1 MISRSELIAI
11 VGRPNVGKSAL
22 FNRLTGRGSA
32 IVEDRVGV
40 TRDRH
45 FGKVE
50 WTGRHFW
57 AVDTG
62 GFDPD
67 DSAEGELSRAQVT
80 QEIRL
85 GMRRQV
91 RLAIEESTQVVWV
104 VDGKAG
110 IHPLDEAVAKLLREY
125 KKPVILAVNKS
136 DAAEDIDNQ
145 YDFAVLG
152 ADRVVPISAL
162 HGRGVDDLL
171 EEIVKGM
178 PQQTDTEDEKELRIA
193 IVGRPNVGKSSI
205 LNALLNEERNIVTDV
220 AGTTRD
226 AIDTPIKAHGRDLIL
241 VDTAGLRAKGKV
253 IDEVEKYS
261 ALRSVR
267 AIENCHVALLVLD
280 AFEGVNEQDERIA
293 GLIHEAGRACIIVVN
308 KWDRVD
314 KSDGTYEKCLLD
326 IRERFKFMDY
336 ALTAFVSAK
345 SHQRL
350 GDLLPLAIQAGDAH
364 EKRISTGKLNR
375 ALEEILA
382 SAPLPTRH
390 KRTLK
395 VLYLAQTGVR
405 PPSFALFV
413 NDPKLM
419 HFSTQRRIKKQLRE
433 KFDMPGT
440 PLILMLRKRT

>member
-1 MISRSELIAI
+1 MISRTQLVAI
-11 VGRPNVGKSAL
+11 IGRPNVGKSAL

-32 IVEDRVGV
+32 IVEDRPGV

-67 DSAEGELSRAQVT
+67 DDGELSQAQT
-80 QEIRL
+80 SQAIRL
-85 GMRRQV
+85 GMQRQV
-91 RLAIEESTQVVWV
+91 RLAIEESSQVVWV

-110 IHPLDEAVAKLLREY
+110 LHPLDEAVARLLREY
-125 KKPVILAVNKS
+125 KKPVIMAVNKS
-136 DAAEDIDNQ
+136 DENSDNDNQ
-145 YDFAVLG
+145 YDFSSLG
-152 ADRVVPISAL
+152 ADLMVPISAL

-171 EEIVKGM
+171 EAIVKDM
-178 PQQTDTEDEKELRIA
+178 PQQRGDDDDKTLRIA

-205 LNALLNEERNIVTDV
+205 LNALLKEERNIVSDTP
-220 AGTTRD
+220 GTTRD
-226 AIDTPIKAHGRDLIL
+226 AVDTPIKAHGRDLVL

-261 ALRSVR
+261 ALRSIR
-267 AIENCHVALLVLD
+267 AIENCHVALLVID
-280 AFEGVNEQDERIA
+280 AYEGVNEQDERVA
-293 GLIHEAGRACIIVVN
+293 GLVHEAGRACVIVVN
-308 KWDRVD
+308 KWDLVD
-314 KSDGTYEKCLLD
+314 KSDGTYEKCLAN

-336 ALTAFVSAK
+336 ALTAFISAK
-345 SHQRL
+345 SQQRL

-364 EKRISTGKLNR
+364 DKRITTGKLNR
-375 ALEEILA
+375 ALEEIL
-382 SAPLPTRH
+382 SDAPLPTRH

-395 VLYLAQTGVR
+395 VLYLAQVGVR

-433 KFDMPGT
+433 KFDLPGT
-440 PLILMLRKRT
+440 PLILMLRKRE

>member
-1 MISRSELIAI
+1 MISRSQLVAI

-22 FNRLTGRGSA
+22 FNRLIGRAAA
-32 IVEDRVGV
+32 IVEDRSGV

-62 GFDPD
+62 GFDPEED
-67 DSAEGELSRAQVT
+67 GELSSAQVSKA
-80 QEIRL
+80 IRE

-110 IHPLDEAVAKLLREY
+110 LHPLDEAVAKLLREY

-136 DAAEDIDNQ
+136 DTAADLDNQ
-145 YDFAVLG
+145 FDFAKLG

-178 PQQTDTEDEKELRIA
+178 PQQVDDSEGKELRIA

-205 LNALLNEERNIVTDV
+205 LNALLNEERNIVSDLP
-220 AGTTRD
+220 GTTRD
-226 AIDTPIKAHGRDLIL
+226 AVDTPIRAHGRDLVL

-253 IDEVEKYS
+253 IDELEKYS
-261 ALRSVR
+261 ALRSIR
-267 AIENCHVALLVLD
+267 AIENCHVALLVID
-280 AFEGVNEQDERIA
+280 AYEGINEQDERVA
-293 GLIHEAGRACIIVVN
+293 GLVHEAGRACVIVVN
-308 KWDRVD
+308 KWDLLD
-314 KSDGTYEKCLLD
+314 KSDGTYEKCLAS

-345 SHQRL
+345 SRQRL
-350 GDLLPLAIQAGDAH
+350 GDLLSLAIQAGDAH

-382 SAPLPTRH
+382 SAPLPSHH

-395 VLYLAQTGVR
+395 VFYLAQTGVR

-433 KFDMPGT
+433 KFDLPGT
-440 PLILMLRKRT
+440 PLILMLRKRA